1 MRQTIFPKTHNYCET
16 LSSSKLS
23 DYDAEEE
30 KLRKLY
36 DQARIQGNKKKK
48 KEYKEKISELNRA
61 RKQALREDKKA
72 GGS

>member
-1 MRQTIFPKTHNYCET
+1 MILRSSLKHIFTAGSQ
-16 LSSSKLS
+16 LSSKLS
-23 DYDAEEE
+23 EYEIEEE

-61 RKQALREDKKA
+61 HKQAQREGKKS
-72 GGS
+72 GEL